1 MPEFK
6 DLKGLLSEKDIY
18 EENIRDWDENLYQ
31 ATKSLLDVGALK
43 DNVIS
48 EAYRR
53 AELKYNLDNT
63 NKPERLTRKKKI

>member
-43 DNVIS
+43 NTVIS

-53 AELKYNLDNT
+53 AELKYNLDNI